1 MKKII
6 AALVAALI
14 LSAPVSADTGSAETT
29 TPPASETLA
38 VDGGDTGKEVSAE
51 KRLGGVMLV
60 SSVCGAMVIAA
71 LIWRGRDKT
80 KYL

>member
-14 LSAPVSADTGSAETT
+14 LSAPVSADTGSVDTTAESAGGIVT
-29 TPPASETLA
+29 
-38 VDGGDTGKEVSAE
+38 VDENTGKEASAE
-51 KRLGGVMLV
+51 KRLGGVLLV

>member
-38 VDGGDTGKEVSAE
+38 VGGDTDKEVSAE
-51 KRLGGVMLV
+51 KRLGGVLLV
-60 SSVCGAMVIAA
+60 SSVCGAMVIAS

>member
-14 LSAPVSADTGSAETT
+14 LSALVSADTGSAETT

-38 VDGGDTGKEVSAE
+38 VDGGDTDKEVSAE
-51 KRLGGVMLV
+51 
-60 SSVCGAMVIAA
+60 
-71 LIWRGRDKT
+71 
-80 KYL
+80 